1 MNKKNGA
8 TQAVGGRLEAGQR
21 ENESRRLAAPG
32 ENSSI
37 YGLDQIGTTPLDS
50 SRENNS
56 GESIREKSSSGKI
69 LERLELIEKTFLS
82 YVHGQQNHF
91 ETRLEESRGTEALFK
106 EEVQALKEEIYDLV
120 STEEQIEEI
129 V

>member
-8 TQAVGGRLEAGQR
+8 TQAVSGRLEVGQR
-21 ENESRRLAAPG
+21 QNEPGRLASSG

-37 YGLDQIGTTPLDS
+37 YGTDQIGITPLDS
-50 SRENNS
+50 SRENTS
-56 GESIREKSSSGKI
+56 GAVIREKSSPGKI

-82 YVHGQQNHF
+82 YIHGQQNLF
-91 ETRLEESRGTEALFK
+91 ETRLEESKGTEALFK

>member
-1 MNKKNGA
+1 MNTINGTTENVSGRRKNSK
-8 TQAVGGRLEAGQR
+8 R
-21 ENESRRLAAPG
+21 ENESGGLATPR

-37 YGLDQIGTTPLDS
+37 YGSDQIGTTPIDS

-56 GESIREKSSSGKI
+56 GASIREKSSPGKI
-69 LERLELIEKTFLS
+69 LERLELIERTFLS

-91 ETRLEESRGTEALFK
+91 ETRLEESKGTEALFK
-106 EEVQALKEEIYDLV
+106 EEVQALKEEIYDLA
-120 STEEQIEEI
+120 STEQQTEEI